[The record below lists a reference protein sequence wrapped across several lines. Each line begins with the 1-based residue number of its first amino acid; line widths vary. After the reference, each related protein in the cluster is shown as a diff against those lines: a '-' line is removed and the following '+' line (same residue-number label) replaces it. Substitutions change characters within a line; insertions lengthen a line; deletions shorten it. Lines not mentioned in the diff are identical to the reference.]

1 MFWYLVSI
9 QIFVNKLKGGKGRR
23 KMEGNEEVKG
33 HITIKIYYMIKEVE
47 QTQLKV
53 YCKSEESLI
62 L

>member
-1 MFWYLVSI
+1 
-9 QIFVNKLKGGKGRR
+9 
-23 KMEGNEEVKG
+23 MEGNEEVKG